1 MPDLAPLRPGDPR
14 RVREYRLT
22 GQLGE
27 GGQGT
32 VYLGVSPTGTR
43 VAVKLLR
50 PDLARDSE
58 ARERF
63 VREVSTARRVA
74 PSAPPR

>member
-1 MPDLAPLRPGDPR
+1 MPDLAPLRPGDPQ

-22 GQLGE
+22 GRLGE

-32 VYLGVSPTGTR
+32 VYLGVSPTGAR

-50 PDLARDSE
+50 PGLTRDGRRWSASSARS
-58 ARERF
+58 AWP
-63 VREVSTARRVA
+63 SGSH